1 MACVDSDQ
9 AVPVHR
15 ITVVNRQA
23 SYSCGEDKS
32 LLLGMEAQQVKAIRV
47 GCRGGGC
54 GMCKIRILSGE
65 FEKKRMSRAH
75 IGEYE
80 EQQGY
85 ALACRILPRGD
96 MQIESDHFVASE

>member
-1 MACVDSDQ
+1 MASLIP
-9 AVPVHR
+9 AIPLHR
-15 ITVVNRQA
+15 ITVVNRQHT
-23 SYSCGEDKS
+23 YRCPEDSS
-32 LLLGMEAQQVKAIRV
+32 LLAGMEAQNAQVIRV

-54 GMCKIRILSGE
+54 GLCKIRILRGE

-75 IGEYE
+75 IQEAE

-96 MQIESDHFVASE
+96 MLIESDHCVASE